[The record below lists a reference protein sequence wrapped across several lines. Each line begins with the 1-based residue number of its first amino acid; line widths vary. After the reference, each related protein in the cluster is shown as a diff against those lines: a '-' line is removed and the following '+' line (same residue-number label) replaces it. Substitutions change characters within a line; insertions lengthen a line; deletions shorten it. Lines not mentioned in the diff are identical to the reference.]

1 MAPTTQSKKVSVS
14 PCVIYLHPALSG
26 DSVAPVKPP
35 ECYADV
41 SQCSSNDMV
50 RGLPESPMSMC
61 PCRLPLRPLCL
72 SQEQLVARKELQAA
86 S

>member
-14 PCVIYLHPALSG
+14 PCVTVHHPALTG
-26 DSVAPVKPP
+26 VSVACVKPP

-50 RGLPESPMSMC
+50 RGLPESLISVC
-61 PCRLPLRPLCL
+61 PYRSPLRPLCL
-72 SQEQLVARKELQAA
+72 SQERLVARKELQAA

>member
-1 MAPTTQSKKVSVS
+1 MAPATQSKKVSVS
-14 PCVIYLHPALSG
+14 PCVIVHHPAFTGVSI
-26 DSVAPVKPP
+26 ACVKPP

-50 RGLPESPMSMC
+50 RGLRESLMSVC
-61 PCRLPLRPLCL
+61 PCRPPLRPLCL